1 MESIVLHL
9 KLMKGVKEIPLACVV
24 QHHNKVAHIWIRF
37 LCDCQ
42 SPNNGWKVE
51 PQVDSGM
58 PRYSLCDAFKINAL
72 AYWIL
77 SKIVMDTDAYV
88 YVKQEKST

>member
-1 MESIVLHL
+1 MGERLNL
-9 KLMKGVKEIPLACVV
+9 KLTQECLDTVYLSE
-24 QHHNKVAHIWIRF
+24 Q
-37 LCDCQ
+37 
-42 SPNNGWKVE
+42 
-51 PQVDSGM
+51 
-58 PRYSLCDAFKINAL
+58 CDAFKINAL